1 MKITLS
7 ALGLAC
13 AASLFLAAA
22 GARTQDGAGVRQ
34 DSPNPAA
41 WGGASLTER
50 VRALLT
56 AAGVEVGAD
65 VKPAA
70 AARAR
75 SHREVRISWEADK
88 AALPRPAAAQ
98 YLNAPGRVA
107 LARAAERREGGLP
120 KQRSAELSSDQ
131 VVVVALDAEGRM
143 RWCGL
148 VPDPRLLRAEWP
160 GADGELT
167 GQVLYR
173 ESAEFFVAYP
183 DDDSIKEIR
192 LYHPD
197 WDGRAFSLKPVGAVA
212 PEGGGRP

>member
-1 MKITLS
+1 MKIILS
-7 ALGLAC
+7 VLGLAC
-13 AASLFLAAA
+13 AATLFLAAA
-22 GARTQDGAGVRQ
+22 GARPQEGAAVRH
-34 DSPNPAA
+34 DSSNPAE
-41 WGGASLTER
+41 WGGANLAER
-50 VRALLT
+50 VRALLS
-56 AAGVEVGAD
+56 ASGVEVGAE
-65 VKPAA
+65 VRPAV
-70 AARAR
+70 AARSR
-75 SHREVRISWEADK
+75 SHRAVRISWEADK
-88 AALPRPAAAQ
+88 AALPRPAAQ
-98 YLNAPGRVA
+98 HLNAPGRVA

-148 VPDPRLLRAEWP
+148 VADPRLLRAEWP

-197 WDGRAFSLKPVGAVA
+197 WDGRAFSLKPVGSVT
-212 PEGGGRP
+212 PEKGGRP